1 MRQGIETNRH
11 RGRRRTDGKGS
22 PVKRT
27 MCSFCRS
34 KRTVLFGML
43 AAGSFAAYFMAPV
56 PGGITVFQ
64 IAGSGGT
71 AMTSTLGNGTAPR
84 SAAIPTID
92 ASLPG
97 VTETAT
103 FALG

>member
-1 MRQGIETNRH
+1 MLT
-11 RGRRRTDGKGS
+11 
-22 PVKRT
+22 
-27 MCSFCRS
+27 FWRS
-34 KRTVLFGML
+34 KRTILIGII
-43 AAGSFAAYFMAPV
+43 AAGSVAAYFMAPV

-71 AMTSTLGNGTAPR
+71 AMAGKWENGTAPR
-84 SAAIPTID
+84 SVAIPPID

>member
-1 MRQGIETNRH
+1 
-11 RGRRRTDGKGS
+11 
-22 PVKRT
+22 
-27 MCSFCRS
+27 
-34 KRTVLFGML
+34 ML
-43 AAGSFAAYFMAPV
+43 AAVSVAAYFMAPA

-71 AMTSTLGNGTAPR
+71 AMAGKLEFGTAQR
-84 SAAIPTID
+84 SVAIPPID

>member
-1 MRQGIETNRH
+1 MSTI
-11 RGRRRTDGKGS
+11 KVS
-22 PVKRT
+22 
-27 MCSFCRS
+27 MLSFWRS
-34 KRTVLFGML
+34 KRTLLIGML
-43 AAGSFAAYFMAPV
+43 VSALVAAYFLAPV
-56 PGGITVFQ
+56 PGGITGFQ

-71 AMTSTLGNGTAPR
+71 AMAGKLENGTAQR
-84 SAAIPTID
+84 SVAIPPID